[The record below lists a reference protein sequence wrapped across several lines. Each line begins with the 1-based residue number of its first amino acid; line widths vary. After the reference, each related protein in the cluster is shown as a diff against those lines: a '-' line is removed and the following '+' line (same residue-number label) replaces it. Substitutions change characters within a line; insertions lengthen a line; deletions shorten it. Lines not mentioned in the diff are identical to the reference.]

1 VLKSATYPY
10 NTINS
15 KDFLDRNFGLRF
27 HFNGKEKDDE
37 IKGAGNSIAYEARIY
52 DPRLGR
58 FLTPDPLF
66 KMYPWQSTYAYIRNN
81 PIFFIDVNGEGDPLA
96 KMQIRQNSANNTQGV
111 VRTAI
116 DKKTGERIN
125 RVHQGFDL
133 YAPAGTPVMAVKDA
147 EVFKIVHDEKA
158 DYGKQITIKI
168 TSEKGDVTYAQY
180 SHLSTID
187 VKERQTLKEGDVI
200 GKTGTTGNAKGMTGA
215 NEHLHFEYRDEAAP
229 GKGLK
234 GRLDPNEVL
243 DTKFYPANSDE
254 ATIRKGGVGVIKVDK
269 DGNATKMDPLN
280 KGGKE
285 TPLKDYSPSEKK

>member
-1 VLKSATYPY
+1 
-10 NTINS
+10 
-15 KDFLDRNFGLRF
+15 
-27 HFNGKEKDDE
+27 
-37 IKGAGNSIAYEARIY
+37 
-52 DPRLGR
+52 LGR
-58 FLTPDPLF
+58 FLTTDPLF
-66 KMYPWQSTYAYIRNN
+66 KIYPWQSSYAYIRNN

-133 YAPAGTPVMAVKDA
+133 YAPTGTPVMAVKDA

-168 TSEKGDVTYAQY
+168 TNEKGEVTYAQY
-180 SHLSTID
+180 SHLSKINVTLTD
-187 VKERQTLKEGDVI
+187 KDGNPTKLKEGDII
-200 GKTGTTGNAKGMTGA
+200 GNTGTTGNAKGMTGA

-269 DGNATKMDPLN
+269 DGNATKMEPLN

-285 TPLKDYSPSEKK
+285 TPLKDYTPSEKK